1 MDRNARSWKKERI
14 NWNEVEN
21 NMVAEK
27 NGTAKRNKEEGKRNE
42 EKNRKCI
49 DHKDKP
55 KRRSSNRKGK
65 WKNK

>member
-42 EKNRKCI
+42 EKKRKCI

-55 KRRSSNRKGK
+55 KGRSSN
-65 WKNK
+65 